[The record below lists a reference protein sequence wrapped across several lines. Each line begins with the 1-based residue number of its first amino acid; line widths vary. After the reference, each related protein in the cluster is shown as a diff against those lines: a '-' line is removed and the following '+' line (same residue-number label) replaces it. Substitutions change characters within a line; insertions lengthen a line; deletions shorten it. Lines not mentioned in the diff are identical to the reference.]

1 MAALWRSWHSGGFYK
16 ATHHKSF
23 SVTVCNPAANFN
35 QPPAVELSK
44 VFFWVAP
51 VAAALS
57 FWNANLRLLLQ
68 TSRAAR
74 RNHRARTGAAFP
86 APPGATRSS
95 TAPTPPTRRAAVSPC
110 DVYIDVWNRVKIRKK
125 KMAAPPVADQT
136 DLVTQPCRLL
146 LSPPPPLPLW
156 RGNYC
161 CVVFFFF
168 FFPRSHRLLSL
179 LQAGGEGER
188 LHQLQLHLAV
198 HPPLVDLRRR
208 QRLRGLCRRDQLPGW
223 AAFSTNTHTR
233 RHKEKHLCMCICWQI
248 KGTGFN

>member
-57 FWNANLRLLLQ
+57 FWNANLRLLIQ
-68 TSRAAR
+68 TSRAAP

-146 LSPPPPLPLW
+146 LSPPPLLPLW

-168 FFPRSHRLLSL
+168 FFSQITQTALTSTSWGWRRKTSSAATPPRCASTPRGSATAPTT
-179 LQAGGEGER
+179 AGTMQTR
-188 LHQLQLHLAV
+188 PTARVSSVQHKY
-198 HPPLVDLRRR
+198 
-208 QRLRGLCRRDQLPGW
+208 
-223 AAFSTNTHTR
+223 THTQTQR
-233 RHKEKHLCMCICWQI
+233 KASLHVHLLAD
-248 KGTGFN
+248 